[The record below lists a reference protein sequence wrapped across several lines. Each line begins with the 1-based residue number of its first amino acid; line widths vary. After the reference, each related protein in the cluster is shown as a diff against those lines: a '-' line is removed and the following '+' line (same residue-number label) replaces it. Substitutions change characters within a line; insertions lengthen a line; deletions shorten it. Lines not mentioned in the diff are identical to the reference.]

1 MRSGITFVYAH
12 YFVASGIAALGI
24 GVKLA
29 IFSVEPGSRY
39 DEIGWIAAAGTA
51 LCMVGLAAIQLATP
65 PTLVDADVVL
75 RLVTAAVAG
84 GLAALATV
92 LSPVVILWLLA
103 AALVAQVVFE
113 LAAHER
119 HTGQLAGPI

>member
-1 MRSGITFVYAH
+1 M
-12 YFVASGIAALGI
+12 
-24 GVKLA
+24 GVKLT
-29 IFSVEPGSRY
+29 IFSVEPGPKY
-39 DEIGWIAAAGTA
+39 DDIGWIAAAGTA
-51 LCMVGLAAIQLATP
+51 LCMAGLAAIQLATP

-84 GLAALATV
+84 VLAALATV
-92 LSPVVILWLLA
+92 LSPIVILWLLA

-119 HTGQLAGPI
+119 HRGELAGPL

>member
-1 MRSGITFVYAH
+1 
-12 YFVASGIAALGI
+12 
-24 GVKLA
+24 
-29 IFSVEPGSRY
+29 
-39 DEIGWIAAAGTA
+39 
-51 LCMVGLAAIQLATP
+51 
-65 PTLVDADVVL
+65 
-75 RLVTAAVAG
+75 VTAAVAG

-119 HTGQLAGPI
+119 HTGQLAGPL